1 MKQQGYLLITDIS
14 GYTSFLTQAELEHA
28 HDILDSLFKTLLGS
42 IHPPLAVA
50 KLEGDA
56 IFAFSPRGSFY
67 HGQTLLETVENLY
80 YAFALALET
89 MRINTTCTC
98 NACKLI
104 PTLDLK
110 FAIHYGEFIVSKV
123 GGSEELS
130 GTDVILVH
138 RLLKNTI
145 IEKTGVE
152 AYAYFT
158 RASVEAAQLTEMAS
172 TMLPHTENYEHLG
185 DVEGYVY
192 DLKPIWKAQREARRI
207 CIKAEE
213 ADLIIMEEVPVLP
226 AAVWGCL
233 LKPEYRNAMNKSTK
247 TGFAGLKAGRI
258 SVGSEFHCYHGER
271 LTRQTVIDW
280 QPFEYYTS
288 EDRSSMMFINGMTTR
303 YTIHLVPEGEN
314 TRIQMAMQPPGH
326 TNPFLNNLLRL
337 MWKGMMRQMFFKE
350 ISEGMQA
357 LKAKLIED
365 LSAEE
370 IVNKMENPEQR
381 LDPEIFP
388 H

>member
-1 MKQQGYLLITDIS
+1 MKHHGHLLIADIS

-56 IFAFSPRGSFY
+56 IFAFSPRSSLY
-67 HGQTLLETVENLY
+67 QGQTLLETVENLY
-80 YAFALALET
+80 YAFASALET

-98 NACKLI
+98 NACKLM

-110 FAIHYGEFIVSKV
+110 FAIHYGKFIVSKV

-130 GTDVILVH
+130 GPDVILVH

-172 TMLPHTENYEHLG
+172 VMLPHTENYEHLG
-185 DVEGYVY
+185 DVEGYIY
-192 DLKPIWKAQREARRI
+192 DLRPAWKAQREARRI
-207 CIKAEE
+207 CIQAEQ
-213 ADLIIMEEVPVLP
+213 ADLIITEEVPVPP

-233 LKPEYRNAMNKSTK
+233 LMPEYRNTMNKSSK
-247 TGFAGLKAGRI
+247 TGFAALKAGRV
-258 SVGSEFHCYHGER
+258 SVGSEFHCFHGER

-280 QPFEYYTS
+280 HPFDYYTS
-288 EDRSSMMFINGMTTR
+288 EDLSNMMGIKGITFR
-303 YTIHLVPEGEN
+303 YTVHLVPEGEN
-314 TRIQMAMQPPGH
+314 TMIKMVMQPPGH
-326 TNPFLNNLLRL
+326 PNPFLNNLLQL

-357 LKAKLIED
+357 LRDKLIED
-365 LSAEE
+365 LSAGE
-370 IVNKMENPEQR
+370 IVTQMETAQTSP
-381 LDPEIFP
+381 
-388 H
+388 